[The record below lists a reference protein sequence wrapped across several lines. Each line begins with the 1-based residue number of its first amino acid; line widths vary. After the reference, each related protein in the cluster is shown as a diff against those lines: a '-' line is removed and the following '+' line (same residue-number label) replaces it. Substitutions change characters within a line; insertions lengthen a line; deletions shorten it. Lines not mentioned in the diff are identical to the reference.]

1 MTEFVMVVLALI
13 PLDVLPDPPT
23 PTPSTAYPGQAPG
36 RAAYLFGGFFGLG
49 IIVLAM
55 VLLRLPKR
63 AKRPPI
69 DQ

>member
-1 MTEFVMVVLALI
+1 MTEFVMVVLALM
-13 PLDVLPDPPT
+13 PLDMLPDPPT

-36 RAAYLFGGFFGLG
+36 RGAYIFGGFFGLG

-63 AKRPPI
+63 AKRPPL
-69 DQ
+69 D

>member
-1 MTEFVMVVLALI
+1 MTEFVMVVLALM
-13 PLDVLPDPPT
+13 PLDMLPDPPT

-36 RAAYLFGGFFGLG
+36 RGAYIFGGFFGLG

>member
-1 MTEFVMVVLALI
+1 MTEFVMVVLALM

-23 PTPSTAYPGQAPG
+23 PTPSAAYPGQTLG
-36 RAAYLFGGFFGLG
+36 RGAYIFGGFFGLG

-63 AKRPPI
+63 AKRPPL

>member
-1 MTEFVMVVLALI
+1 MTEFLMIVLALM
-13 PLDVLPDPPT
+13 PLDMLPDPPT

-36 RAAYLFGGFFGLG
+36 RGAYIFGGFFGLG